1 MNENIYEKKVL
12 EKITPTKDYRIKLE
26 TIIKDINKKLEKQI
40 KKRKL
45 PVTIELVGST
55 AKDTYLKAVSYTHLT
70 LPTN

>member
-55 AKDTYLKAVSYTHLT
+55 AKT
-70 LPTN
+70 PI